1 MSGVTLFLAQKVF
14 DPIESGLL
22 YVGIDSAFKA
32 GVVFGVITAG
42 IYWAAKPASAFDKT
56 TGEPRP
62 WALLECGDTKLEPT
76 YVPWYIGSAL
86 TGYAVNLII

>member
-1 MSGVTLFLAQKVF
+1 MSGVTLFLARNVF

-22 YVGIDSAFKA
+22 SIGIDSAFKA
-32 GVVFGVITAG
+32 GILFGVLTAG
-42 IYWAAKPASAFDKT
+42 VYWTAKPASAFDKT

-62 WALLECGDTKLEPT
+62 WALLESDGKTEPT